1 MSIIDFI
8 KGLIGKVSEQFTETP
23 ETTPEVTKLS
33 EKRKERQE
41 EREDED
47 EPLYNY
53 SEMVTIGE
61 KMYKL
66 SKDDEL
72 LVSNDGGK
80 KWEFVTDI
88 PLTDV
93 YGLTVA
99 DDGELAIIGQYKDS
113 SIKTELKVMWAEIVE
128 SFKGESGE
136 EDIADLKLG
145 WEMSERAFKIKGRRL
160 MVASEKGKLGY
171 FTSVPFANYTMT
183 LWKGAFKNDETM
195 KKEVKAFGMENDE
208 TVDFNLIYYPELK
221 EVFYTFDR
229 KYLRRLSGK
238 LPKNIMAFE
247 MYENILVA
255 KDKEFNKYFYFDGEW
270 KRIDFEADYE
280 VDEDMPLYNR
290 IKGDVTTYHYGVPN
304 DMLVLDGGIA
314 MLTETENEITWKTKS
329 VHLFFQNGAMGLL
342 KDGPETYY
350 LANNHV
356 RDEEFQNE
364 LDMKVITSVTEL
376 FGEVVVQGEVKKDKV
391 IKQIFYQDEWRQCGG
406 EGQSDALPTDCVG
419 PFCFEAYI
427 YEDDPYWD
435 SVSSP
440 VEEFYIDLKKKKEKF
455 LARKIVL
462 KVPKCNPHNFIYFGK
477 DNEWHFHSS
486 PNNNTFLRGSVFFE
500 YLGSS
505 GKPGS
510 IENIKTKEVQGHT
523 PQSLHFYDFHGN
535 RYVWKKKKGILT
547 KGSYK
552 WVKD

>member
-160 MVASEKGKLGY
+160 MVASEKGKLSY

-238 LPKNIMAFE
+238 LPKNITAFE

-255 KDKEFNKYFYFDGEW
+255 KDKEFNLNSAAF
-270 KRIDFEADYE
+270 
-280 VDEDMPLYNR
+280 
-290 IKGDVTTYHYGVPN
+290 
-304 DMLVLDGGIA
+304 
-314 MLTETENEITWKTKS
+314 
-329 VHLFFQNGAMGLL
+329 
-342 KDGPETYY
+342 
-350 LANNHV
+350 
-356 RDEEFQNE
+356 
-364 LDMKVITSVTEL
+364 
-376 FGEVVVQGEVKKDKV
+376 
-391 IKQIFYQDEWRQCGG
+391 
-406 EGQSDALPTDCVG
+406 
-419 PFCFEAYI
+419 
-427 YEDDPYWD
+427 
-435 SVSSP
+435 
-440 VEEFYIDLKKKKEKF
+440 
-455 LARKIVL
+455 
-462 KVPKCNPHNFIYFGK
+462 
-477 DNEWHFHSS
+477 
-486 PNNNTFLRGSVFFE
+486 
-500 YLGSS
+500 
-505 GKPGS
+505 
-510 IENIKTKEVQGHT
+510 
-523 PQSLHFYDFHGN
+523 
-535 RYVWKKKKGILT
+535 
-547 KGSYK
+547 
-552 WVKD
+552 